1 LAAASSALKSMRISR
16 LTLLVAIIV
25 LLVYL
30 TVPAQNSTVRTVRRP
45 KTATIEPLRLANVEP
60 IDTDGLKDLISKSRD
75 KPLLVNFWATFCD
88 PCRDEF
94 PDLVKIDREFR
105 PKSLDF
111 VTVSLDDLSG
121 IKTDVPKFL
130 AQMKATMPAYLLN
143 VTDPE
148 PAINA
153 VDPKWQGD
161 LPATFLYNAKGE
173 VVFKAFGRVN
183 TAALREAIGRLAKN

>member
-1 LAAASSALKSMRISR
+1 MRISR